1 MEAGESLCGHRHVS
15 GRYRHT
21 AARRIVSEVLGSS
34 VDCGQKARLPTMKSF
49 ARCVCSAL
57 SLVLSL
63 PASAASICPAAR
75 PALVAVDGRPFAAV
89 PSDDG
94 CWLFVSLSDR
104 RGHGSLAVLR
114 NVQGSFAVARTVALS
129 DAAFGEALSPDG
141 QMLAVTTRDGVDLL
155 DTSRLEQSAA
165 DPLITRLRDSGAGPV
180 YDVISR
186 DDRLLFVSDE
196 LAHRIS
202 VFNLSMA
209 RDPHYRSD
217 ALIGHIPMASD
228 PVGLAISPDGK
239 WLYATNEVARRTA
252 DFPDRCTTPVRG
264 GRHHP
269 VGLLL
274 KIDVAKAAIE
284 PRNSILIAI
293 PAGCDPVR
301 VAVSPTG
308 QTLWV
313 TARGDDALLRIAAS
327 GLGAGNGQIETDSF
341 HVGAEPVGVAIRPDD
356 KQVWVALSARFES
369 DKDAGLAAIDDAD
382 GLDGNGTTKLMTVS
396 ARGFPREACF
406 MPDGRTLVVTLF
418 RTRAIEFMA
427 TP

>member
-1 MEAGESLCGHRHVS
+1 
-15 GRYRHT
+15 
-21 AARRIVSEVLGSS
+21 
-34 VDCGQKARLPTMKSF
+34 MKRF
-49 ARCVCSAL
+49 ARCVCPAL
-57 SLVLSL
+57 SLLMSFPVL
-63 PASAASICPAAR
+63 AGSICPAAK
-75 PALVAVDGRPFAAV
+75 PAVTAVDGRPFAAI

-104 RGHGSLAVLR
+104 RGRGSLAVLR
-114 NVQGSFAVARTVALS
+114 NVQGSFLVARMVPLS
-129 DAAFGEALSPDG
+129 DAAFGEALSPNG

-165 DPLITRLRDSGAGPV
+165 DPLITRLRDSGGAGPV

-186 DDRLLFVSDE
+186 DNRLLFVSDE
-196 LAHRIS
+196 FAHRIS
-202 VFNLSMA
+202 VFNLAAA

-228 PVGLAISPDGK
+228 PVGLAVSPDGR
-239 WLYATNEVARRTA
+239 WLYATNEVARHTA

-264 GRHHP
+264 GEEHP

-284 PRNSILIAI
+284 PRNSILTAI

-301 VAVSPTG
+301 VAVSPSG

-313 TARGDDALLRIAAS
+313 TARGDDALLRIAAG
-327 GLGAGNGQIETDSF
+327 GLSAGKGQIETDSF
-341 HVGAEPVGVAIRPDD
+341 HVGTEPVGVAIRPDD
-356 KQVWVALSARFES
+356 RQVWVALSARFES
-369 DKDAGLAAIDDAD
+369 DKEGRVAAIDGADGAD
-382 GLDGNGTTKLMTVS
+382 GLDGKGTTKLMS
-396 ARGFPREACF
+396 APAKGFPREVSF
-406 MPDGRTLVVTLF
+406 LPDGRTLVVTLF
-418 RTRAIEFMA
+418 RARAIEFMR